1 MDNKIYIS
9 GENGQEIAM
18 DIAFTFKYPE
28 NEKEYVVVTD
38 NNEDYYAFEYD
49 DQGNLFEVEDAKIL
63 EVIQEMIDNLGGEDE
78 DE

>member
-9 GENGQEIAM
+9 DENGKEIAM
-18 DIAFTFKYPE
+18 DIAFTFEYPE
-28 NEKEYVVVTD
+28 NGKKYVIVTD

-49 DQGNLFEVEDAKIL
+49 EQGNLFEVEDENIL
-63 EVIQEMIDNLGGEDE
+63 QVIQEMIDNLGGED